1 MQTECE
7 KWIFVAKLM
16 IDELTGET
24 KSPDASAAPAASHVQ
39 QIQPSEDSNEKVL
52 IF

>member
-1 MQTECE
+1 
-7 KWIFVAKLM
+7 M

-39 QIQPSEDSNEKVL
+39 EIQASEERDEKV
-52 IF
+52 